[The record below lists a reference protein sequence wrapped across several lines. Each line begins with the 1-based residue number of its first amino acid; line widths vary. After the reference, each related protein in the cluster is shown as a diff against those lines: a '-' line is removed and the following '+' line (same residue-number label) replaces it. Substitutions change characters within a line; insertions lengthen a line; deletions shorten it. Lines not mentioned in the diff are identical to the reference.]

1 MAMGSTKWNVE
12 PGPSAFLAAEI
23 RPPGDSNIDR
33 QIERP
38 IPMPARFV
46 AKKVLKIRSTFAGS
60 NADAGVTN
68 RYQYEARFVALRSDH
83 ELASPIEDIFHCFY
97 SLH

>member
-1 MAMGSTKWNVE
+1 MAMGSTKWMVE

-23 RPPGDSNIDR
+23 RPPGDSKIDR

-46 AKKVLKIRSTFAGS
+46 AKQVLKIRSTLAGS
-60 NADAGVTN
+60 NADAVTN

-83 ELASPIEDIFHCFY
+83 KLASPIEDIFHCL
-97 SLH
+97 LH

>member
-1 MAMGSTKWNVE
+1 MATGSTKWKVE
-12 PGPSAFLAAEI
+12 PGPSTFFAAEI
-23 RPPGDSNIDR
+23 RPPGDSKIDR

-46 AKKVLKIRSTFAGS
+46 AKQVLKIRSTLAGS
-60 NADAGVTN
+60 NADAVTN

-83 ELASPIEDIFHCFY
+83 KLASPIEDIFHCFY